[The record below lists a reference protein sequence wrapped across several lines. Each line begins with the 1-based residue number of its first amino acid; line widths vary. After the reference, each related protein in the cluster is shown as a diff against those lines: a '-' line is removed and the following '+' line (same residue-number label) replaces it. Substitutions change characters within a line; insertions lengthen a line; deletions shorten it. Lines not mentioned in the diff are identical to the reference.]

1 MVVEFIKSGIKNAGK
16 FIVFS
21 RIEATL
27 GFWGG
32 ILIFLATL
40 LFPSPSPTLPL
51 SAWHC
56 FGMCSLIAL
65 WWATEPLPIPVTSL
79 LPILLIPALGL
90 ASLNKAT
97 APYANPTIFLFLGGF
112 ILGIAMETCNLHKR
126 IALTILKNVGISPR
140 RQIAGFMAATAFI
153 SMWMSNTATAVM
165 MTPIGISVAT
175 LFTGNEHDEAS
186 DHFQVALLLGIA
198 YSASIGGLATL
209 IGTPPNALLRA
220 FLEEHYDIHVGFG
233 QWMLFGVPIS
243 LLLLVLTFWWLTR
256 GKLKV
261 SIDKENAEKVLD
273 GELKKLGSMRKDEK
287 WVLFLFS
294 SAALCWICQ
303 PMLAKFLPFVSDTT
317 IAIFFSMLMFIIP
330 TDYSH
335 REFLLTW
342 EQAEHIPWGIL
353 LLFGGGLSIADTIS
367 SSGLATWLAGQMQ
380 LFADLPLVAIVSIVV
395 LVILFLTEITS
406 NTATAAAFLPLVGAI
421 AMAQGVTPEL
431 YTIPAAV
438 AASCAFMLPVATPPN
453 AIVFSSEVVTIGAM
467 IRAGFALNIISA
479 VIITAFTVTLVEV
492 IF

>member
-1 MVVEFIKSGIKNAGK
+1 
-16 FIVFS
+16 
-21 RIEATL
+21 
-27 GFWGG
+27 
-32 ILIFLATL
+32 
-40 LFPSPSPTLPL
+40 
-51 SAWHC
+51 
-56 FGMCSLIAL
+56 MCSLVAL
-65 WWATEPLPIPVTSL
+65 WWATEPIPIPVTSL

-97 APYANPTIFLFLGGF
+97 SPYANPTIFLFLGGF

-126 IALTILKNVGISPR
+126 IALNILKRVGISPK
-140 RQIAGFMAATAFI
+140 RQIAGFMIATAFI

-175 LFTGNEHDEAS
+175 LFVGDNHDSES
-186 DHFQVALLLGIA
+186 VHFQTALLLGIA
-198 YSASIGGLATL
+198 YAASIGGLATL

-220 FLEEHYDIHVGFG
+220 FLEEHYNIHVGFG

-243 LLLLVLTFWWLTR
+243 LLLLLLCFWWLTR
-256 GKLKV
+256 GRLKV
-261 SIDKENAEKVLD
+261 SLDKASAMHILD
-273 GELKKLGSMRKDEK
+273 EEIHKLGPWRKDEK

-294 SAALCWICQ
+294 SAALCWVFQ
-303 PMLAKFLPFVSDTT
+303 PLLAKFLPFVSDTS
-317 IAIFFSMLMFIIP
+317 IAVFFSMLMFIIP

-367 SSGLATWLAGQMQ
+367 SSGLAGWLAQQMQ
-380 LFADLPLVAIVSIVV
+380 LFAHLPLIVMISIVV

-421 AMAQGVTPEL
+421 AVAQGVTPEL
-431 YTIPAAV
+431 YTIPAAI

-453 AIVFSSEVVTIGAM
+453 AIVFSSNVITIGAM

-479 VIITAFTVTLVEV
+479 VIIVGFTLTLVEV